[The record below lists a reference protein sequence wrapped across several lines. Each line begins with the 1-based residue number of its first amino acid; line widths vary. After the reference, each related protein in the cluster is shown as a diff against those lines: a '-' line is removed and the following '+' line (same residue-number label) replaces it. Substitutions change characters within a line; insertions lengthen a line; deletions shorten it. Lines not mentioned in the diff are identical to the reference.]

1 MLLLSIVIDALNNLY
16 MVYKILKFAIA
27 LHLESIDIILLH
39 KQTKLLFKHT
49 LLRSDDFFIEIFKSG
64 KIML

>member
-16 MVYKILKFAIA
+16 ILYNILKFAIV

-39 KQTKLLFKHT
+39 KQTKLLFKHV